1 MMWKRMPASSQRMG
15 YSRSQAPP
23 LTEQD
28 LCKPK
33 FSLLVEKVRSS
44 LDYNAVDEVRH
55 AWWRITVFDGR
66 LWKHFEAFQGKKK
79 ARNQGRLSWNTCF
92 CQSMRL
98 DEFDEELLSLMD
110 RCGNTLKSSKG
121 RKKVRSQGNLSWNV
135 GFYSG
140 EIWLYTK
147 TSVQRLKYCEREC
160 RRTVIGETIFQ
171 V

>member
-1 MMWKRMPASSQRMG
+1 MG

-44 LDYNAVDEVRH
+44 LDYNAVDEVR
-55 AWWRITVFDGR
+55 
-66 LWKHFEAFQGKKK
+66 
-79 ARNQGRLSWNTCF
+79 
-92 CQSMRL
+92 
-98 DEFDEELLSLMD
+98 
-110 RCGNTLKSSKG
+110 
-121 RKKVRSQGNLSWNV
+121 
-135 GFYSG
+135 
-140 EIWLYTK
+140 
-147 TSVQRLKYCEREC
+147 SVQRLKYCEREC